1 MDHNDNY
8 NNKKGTNVVR
18 KWGLRTHQAYIEGNT
33 EAKRKVIDLI

>member
-18 KWGLRTHQAYIEGNT
+18 KWGLRTHQANY
-33 EAKRKVIDLI
+33 AKKQK